1 MTPFVVDANAIHCFQ
16 TERITAQPG
25 VGHLAID
32 AITASNCIALDNQKL
47 CLQEWLDCAG
57 GQFPFALADW
67 VGDQVVAGKIRFYG
81 LSSNKC
87 RKDLL
92 SVGLPPADHKWVR
105 LAVGCG
111 GRKLVSEDIDFF
123 DPSKKKA
130 TAEVKKKLKERRK
143 GPCVKH
149 LKNSYGIQIMCL
161 AHVVAET
168 AALND

>member
-25 VGHLAID
+25 VGHLAIT
-32 AITASNCIALDNQKL
+32 AITASHCIALDNQKL

-57 GQFPFALADW
+57 GKFPFALTDW
-67 VGDQVVAGKIRFYG
+67 VGDQLVAGKIRLYE

-92 SVGLPPADHKWVR
+92 SVGLPQADHKWVR

-130 TAEVKKKLKERRK
+130 SAEVKSKLKQGK
-143 GPCVKH
+143 NGPCAKH
-149 LKNSYGIQIMCL
+149 LAKSYGIEIMCL
-161 AHVVAET
+161 AHVAAET
-168 AALND
+168 AALHD